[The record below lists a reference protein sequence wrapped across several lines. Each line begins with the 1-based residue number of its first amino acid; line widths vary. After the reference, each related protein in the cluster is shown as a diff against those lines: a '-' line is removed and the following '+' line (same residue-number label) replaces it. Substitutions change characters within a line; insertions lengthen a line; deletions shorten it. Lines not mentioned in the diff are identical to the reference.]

1 MPSLFLLNIHA
12 INRRGFIIQFNSL
25 WKMRCIQPKIKINF
39 LRVDRINSVM
49 PMLRV
54 SPCIESKHIFDS
66 SISYTYGYIFGDSSW
81 NLDKSWIKTWGF
93 NVQGC
98 LYIFPAWSY
107 NWSGIS
113 ALPLWCYIAGVLDCL
128 KFTKRLCTVG
138 GYYNES
144 LGDTSAI
151 KGEQFWQRQH

>member
-1 MPSLFLLNIHA
+1 MEDA
-12 INRRGFIIQFNSL
+12 VYTT
-25 WKMRCIQPKIKINF
+25 KKIKISF

-66 SISYTYGYIFGDSSW
+66 SISYTYGYIFWDSSW

-107 NWSGIS
+107 NGSGIS

-144 LGDTSAI
+144 LSDTSAI